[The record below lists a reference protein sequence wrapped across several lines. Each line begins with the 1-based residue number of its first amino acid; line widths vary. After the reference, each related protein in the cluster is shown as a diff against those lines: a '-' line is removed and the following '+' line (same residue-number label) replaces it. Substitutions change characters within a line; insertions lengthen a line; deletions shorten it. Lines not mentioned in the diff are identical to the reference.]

1 MRILKSQV
9 HNTINFSSE
18 IIREYPC
25 PECGEMVKEF
35 KVIVKGKVNVTDR
48 CKVCDDRQ
56 VEKKAFLAYKEL
68 QISKRECI
76 FNEFSL
82 ISEGLKKATF
92 GNFHPLSEELLRAK
106 KQAMNYITNFV
117 ENKGLMFVGDCGVG
131 KSHLSYSICKEARE
145 RGLTSIFISVPELLT
160 KLKSTFNKNGDH
172 TEEELLN
179 ALKNV
184 DLLVLDDIGADY
196 PTEWSIS
203 KIFEV
208 INSRIGKNNIYT
220 TNCNSKDLITKVGK
234 RNFSR
239 MMENVQLIKINGED
253 YRLKNLKL

>member
-1 MRILKSQV
+1 MKSLKSQV
-9 HNTINFSSE
+9 HNTMNFSSE

-25 PECGEMVKEF
+25 PECGEMVKEL
-35 KVIVKGKVNVTDR
+35 KITVKGKINVTDR

-56 VEKKAFLAYKEL
+56 VEKAAFQAYKKI

-82 ISEGLKKATF
+82 ISDGLKRATF
-92 GNFHPLSEELLRAK
+92 ENYHPLNEELVEAK
-106 KQAMNYITNFV
+106 KQAINYINNYA
-117 ENKGLMFVGDCGVG
+117 ENKGLIFVGDYGVG
-131 KSHLSYSICKEARE
+131 KSHLSYSICKKARE
-145 RGLTSIFISVPELLT
+145 KGLTSIFISVPELLT

-172 TEEELLN
+172 TEKELLT

-208 INSRIGKNNIYT
+208 INSRVGKNNIYT
-220 TNCNSKDLITKVGK
+220 TNSNSKALITTVGK

-239 MMENVQLIKINGED
+239 MMENAQLIKMSGED
-253 YRLKNLKL
+253 YRLRNLKF